1 MSTFVLMRLLESAPR
16 RYDAGIELL
25 SLGQHRRVLRRMAA
39 RVSSGDRVLDI
50 GCGTGSLAALCA
62 KRGARVTAIDASP
75 AMLRL
80 ANLKIANL
88 DLSDAVELVEMSAI
102 NLDESFDDG
111 AFDVVVSSFA
121 FSELSDDEQ
130 AFVLRQ
136 CARVLV
142 GGGRLLI
149 ADEVTPRNPL
159 VRLVARV
166 VRFPLVVI
174 AYVLTQT
181 TTRAVADLES
191 KIRAAG
197 FDVDHVERHLLGGVA
212 LVSASR
218 RGAP

>member
-1 MSTFVLMRLLESAPR
+1 MSTFVLMRVLESAPR

-25 SLGQHRRVLRRMAA
+25 SLGQHRRVLRRMAEL
-39 RVSSGDRVLDI
+39 VSPGDHVLDV

-80 ANLKIANL
+80 ANRKIADL
-88 DLSDAVELVEMSAI
+88 GLSDAVELIEMSAI

-136 CARVLV
+136 CARILV
-142 GGGRLLI
+142 EGGRLLI
-149 ADEVTPRNPL
+149 ADEVSPRNPL
-159 VRLVARV
+159 ARLVARLI
-166 VRFPLVVI
+166 RLPLVVI
-174 AYVLTQT
+174 AYLLTQT

-191 KIRAAG
+191 TIRAAG
-197 FDVDHVERHLLGGVA
+197 FVIDDVERHLLGGVA
-212 LVSASR
+212 LVAASR
-218 RGAP
+218 RDVP